1 MTAQRQEFQAE
12 VQQLLDI
19 VIHSLY
25 TNRDIFL
32 RELISNASDA
42 IDRARFEALSD
53 KTLAAEDSDW
63 KIKIIPDKQNRTLT
77 ISDNGVGMTREE
89 VQSNLGTIARSGTR
103 QFLEEL
109 KKKKDSAEAVELIG
123 QFGVGFY
130 SAFIVADK
138 VTVVT
143 RPAGGGDARATRWE
157 STGGSEFTIADDDKP
172 TRGTEVILHLAED
185 EDEYLEE
192 WKIRKI
198 VKQYS
203 DFVEHPICMDV
214 ERSEKP
220 KDEEGNVKEDSEPE
234 TVVTE
239 ETLNSQVA
247 IWAKPK
253 DRISDDEYKEF
264 YHHISHDF
272 SDPFETIH
280 WSAEGTTEFRA
291 LLYLPQRPPFNMFM
305 PEEQKSG
312 VHLYIK
318 RVFITE
324 DSEFLVPQYL
334 RFLKGVVD
342 SSDLPLNVSRETLQE
357 NKITQ
362 VIQKNITKK
371 VLDRLG
377 EIKDKERDRYVEFW
391 KEFGKIIKEGI
402 HLDFANR
409 DKITDLALYESD
421 LNKPGE
427 LISLEEYVNRM
438 PEQQQEIYYIAG
450 DSREALAS
458 SPHLEALRKRG
469 YDVLYMTD
477 PIDDW
482 VAQSVTT
489 YKEKPLKDV
498 AKGDVELETEDEKKQ
513 KEEERKQAQEE
524 YGSLIEKLKGEL
536 DDKVK
541 DVKLSSRLTDSA
553 CCLVADEMS
562 MGVHMERIMKAMNQE
577 MPPSKRILEINPD
590 HPLLKSM
597 HDLHEHAPEHEK
609 LGEYAQ
615 LLYDQALLTA
625 GMPVEDPLGFAK
637 RLSNLMAHE
646 AQELSVDGGEQTK

>member
-42 IDRARFEALSD
+42 VDRVRFEALSD
-53 KTLAAEDSDW
+53 KSLAADDSDW
-63 KIKIIPDKQNRTLT
+63 KIKIIPDKENRTLT

-109 KKKKDSAEAVELIG
+109 KKKKESEAVDLIG

-138 VTVVT
+138 VTVLT
-143 RPAGGGDARATRWE
+143 RPAGGDDASATRWE
-157 STGGSEFTIADDDKP
+157 STGGSEFVIDDVDKP
-172 TRGTEVILHLAED
+172 TRGTDVILHLAED

-220 KDEEGNVKEDSEPE
+220 KDEEGNVKEDAEPE

-253 DRISDDEYKEF
+253 DRISEDEYKEF

-280 WSAEGTTEFRA
+280 WSVEGTTEFSA

-377 EIKDKERDRYVEFW
+377 EIKEKDRDRYVEFW

-402 HLDFANR
+402 HLDLANR
-409 DKITDLALYESD
+409 EKITDLALFESD

-427 LISLEEYVNRM
+427 LISLQEYLNRM
-438 PEQQQEIYYIAG
+438 PEEQQEIYYISG
-450 DSREALAS
+450 DSRETLAS
-458 SPHLEALRKRG
+458 SPHLEAFRKRG

-482 VAQSVTT
+482 VVQSVTT
-489 YKEKPLKDV
+489 YKEKSLKDV
-498 AKGDVELETEDEKKQ
+498 AKGDVELETEDEKQ
-513 KEEERKQAQEE
+513 AKEEERKKAQEE
-524 YGSLIEKLKGEL
+524 YGALIEKLKGEL

-562 MGVHMERIMKAMNQE
+562 MGVHMERIMKSMNQE
-577 MPPSKRILEINPD
+577 MPPSKRILEVNPD

-597 HDLHEHAPEHEK
+597 HDLYEKAPEHAK
-609 LGEYAQ
+609 FGEYAQ

-625 GMPVEDPLGFAK
+625 GMPVEDPLNFAK
-637 RLSNLMAHE
+637 RLSTLMARE
-646 AQELSVDGGEQTK
+646 AEEISAGGQD

>member
-42 IDRARFEALSD
+42 IDRVRFEALSD
-53 KTLAAEDSDW
+53 KNLAADDSDW
-63 KIKIIPDKQNRTLT
+63 KIKIIPDKENRTLT

-109 KKKKDSAEAVELIG
+109 KKKKESEAVDLIG

-143 RPAGGGDARATRWE
+143 RPAGGDDASATRWE
-157 STGGSEFTIADDDKP
+157 STGGSEFVIDDVDKP
-172 TRGTEVILHLAED
+172 TRGTDVILHLAED

-192 WKIRKI
+192 WKIRKV

-220 KDEEGNVKEDSEPE
+220 KDEEGNVKEDAEPE
-234 TVVTE
+234 TVITE

-253 DRISDDEYKEF
+253 DRISEDEYKEF
-264 YHHISHDF
+264 YRHISHDF

-280 WSAEGTTEFRA
+280 WSVEGTTEFSA

-377 EIKDKERDRYVEFW
+377 EIKEKDRDRYVEFW

-402 HLDFANR
+402 HLDLANR
-409 DKITDLALYESD
+409 EKITDLALFESD

-427 LISLEEYVNRM
+427 LISLQEYLNRM
-438 PEQQQEIYYIAG
+438 PDEQQEIYYISG
-450 DSREALAS
+450 DSRETLAS
-458 SPHLEALRKRG
+458 SPHLEAFRKRG

-482 VAQSVTT
+482 VVQSVTT
-489 YKEKPLKDV
+489 YKEKSLKDV
-498 AKGDVELETEDEKKQ
+498 AKGDVELETEDEKQ
-513 KEEERKQAQEE
+513 AKEEERKKAQEE
-524 YGSLIEKLKGEL
+524 YGALIEKLKGEL
-536 DDKVK
+536 EDKIK

-562 MGVHMERIMKAMNQE
+562 MGVHMERIMKSMNQE
-577 MPPSKRILEINPD
+577 MPPSKRILEVNPD

-597 HDLHEHAPEHEK
+597 QALYEKAPEHEK
-609 LGEYAQ
+609 FGEYAQ

-625 GMPVEDPLGFAK
+625 GMPVEDPLNFAK
-637 RLSNLMAHE
+637 RLSTLMAHE
-646 AQELSVDGGEQTK
+646 AEEIRKA

>member
-42 IDRARFEALSD
+42 IDRARFEALSNKELFAGD
-53 KTLAAEDSDW
+53 EEW
-63 KIKIIPDKQNRTLT
+63 KIKIIPDKENRTLT
-77 ISDNGVGMTREE
+77 ISDNGIGMTRED
-89 VQSNLGTIARSGTR
+89 VQENLGTIARSGTR

-109 KKKKDSAEAVELIG
+109 KKKKDTEAVDLIG

-130 SAFIVADK
+130 SAFMVADT
-138 VTVVT
+138 VTVLT
-143 RPAGGGDARATRWE
+143 RPAGGDDASVTRWE
-157 STGGSEFTIADDDKP
+157 SEGGSEYTIEDGEKAS
-172 TRGTEVILHLAED
+172 RGTDVILHLAED
-185 EDEYLEE
+185 EEEYLEE
-192 WKIRKI
+192 WRIRKI

-220 KDEEGNVKEDSEPE
+220 KDEEGNVQEDAEPE
-234 TVVTE
+234 TVVRE
-239 ETLNSQVA
+239 EVLNSRVA
-247 IWAKPK
+247 IWAKPR
-253 DRISDDEYKEF
+253 DQVSEGEHKEF

-272 SDPFETIH
+272 SDPFETLH
-280 WSAEGTTEFRA
+280 WTAEGTTEFRA
-291 LLYLPQRPPFNMFM
+291 LIYIPQRPPFNLFT
-305 PEEQKSG
+305 PDSEKSG

-324 DSEFLVPQYL
+324 DTDFLVPQYL

-342 SSDLPLNVSRETLQE
+342 SADLPLNVSRETLQE

-362 VIQKNITKK
+362 VIQKNVTKK

-377 EIKDKERDRYVEFW
+377 EIKDKQRDRYVEFW
-391 KEFGKIIKEGI
+391 NEFGKVLKEGI
-402 HLDFANR
+402 HIDFANR
-409 DKITDLALYESD
+409 DKITDLALFESD

-427 LISLEEYVNRM
+427 LISLEDYVNRM
-438 PEQQQEIYYIAG
+438 PEQQKEIYYISG
-450 DSREALAS
+450 DGRDALAS
-458 SPHLEALRKRG
+458 SPHLEAFRKRG

-482 VAQSVTT
+482 VVQSVTT

-498 AKGDVELETEDEKKQ
+498 AKGDVELETEEEKQ
-513 KEEERKQAQEE
+513 EKEEERKKAQEE
-524 YGSLIEKLKGEL
+524 YGSLVEKLKGDL
-536 DDKVK
+536 GDKVK
-541 DVKLSSRLTDSA
+541 DVKLSSRLTESA

-562 MGVHMERIMKAMNQE
+562 MGVHMERIMKAMNLD
-577 MPPSKRILEINPD
+577 MPPSKRILEVNPD

-597 HDLHEHAPEHEK
+597 HDLYEKNPDHEK

-625 GMPVEDPLGFAK
+625 GMPVEDPLQFSR
-637 RLSNLMAHE
+637 RLSDLMARE
-646 AQELSVDGGEQTK
+646 AGDLTGGE

>member
-172 TRGTEVILHLAED
+172 TRGTDVILHLAEA

-220 KDEEGNVKEDSEPE
+220 KDEEGNVKEDAEPE

-239 ETLNSQVA
+239 EALNSQVA

-253 DRISDDEYKEF
+253 DRISEDEYKEF

-409 DKITDLALYESD
+409 DKVTELALYESD

-450 DSREALAS
+450 DSRETLAS
-458 SPHLEALRKRG
+458 SPHLEAFRKRG

-482 VAQSVTT
+482 VVQSVTT
-489 YKEKPLKDV
+489 YREKPLKDV

-536 DDKVK
+536 EDKVK
-541 DVKLSSRLTDSA
+541 DVKLSSRLIDSA

-577 MPPSKRILEINPD
+577 MPPSKRILEVNPD

-597 HDLHEHAPEHEK
+597 HDLHENAPEHEK

-625 GMPVEDPLGFAK
+625 GMPVEDPLDFAK